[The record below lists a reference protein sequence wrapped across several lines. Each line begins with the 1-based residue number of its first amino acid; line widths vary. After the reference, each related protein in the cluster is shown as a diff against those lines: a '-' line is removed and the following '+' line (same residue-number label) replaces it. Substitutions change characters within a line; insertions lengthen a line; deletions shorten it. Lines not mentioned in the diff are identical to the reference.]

1 MMNTCSRRDPALGAL
16 IATAALL
23 LVFFLPVTATAG
35 DDWYPERRRDQ
46 FPTDPGHVAIP
57 LPFNLEGIGWG
68 VGVLGALTNVAGT
81 TTDISGAAF
90 TGDVTGGYLAVD
102 QLHLLPR
109 RLVLDV
115 GLGYMSQASVVTY
128 NQRGMDSDRDDYSI
142 VEFGEMLQGGLRLTA
157 TFLDRR
163 LEGFVGVYGGSG
175 QLASIR
181 DREGEVVI
189 EAQDA
194 PTETASTWIAGAR
207 LDFTDDAMDPRR
219 GLRAEGSV
227 WRSPPSDGGPDSY
240 LTDFSVT
247 GYLPIGKRSTWA
259 FTYFHSDAHVL
270 DEGETDPAAVADD
283 LGLDC
288 GSIDDPLERDRCL
301 QYLDTVTAENRYGS
315 ATALGGSSRL
325 RSYGEGRF
333 RGAHSRLV
341 GTELRWNL
349 TDEKTPFNIV
359 IMKDIRTAFQIAFF
373 YEIGTVADRE
383 GDLWSETRS
392 SYGVGFRMVT
402 ASGIVYRVDLGFGD
416 EGFVPTIFF
425 MYPWEI

>member
-1 MMNTCSRRDPALGAL
+1 MNIFSRRDAALRAPTV
-16 IATAALL
+16 AAALL
-23 LVFFLPVTATAG
+23 LLLFLPVTATAS

-46 FPTDPGHVAIP
+46 FPTDPGHVAVP

-81 TTDISGAAF
+81 CTDVSGAAF
-90 TGDVTGGYLAVD
+90 TGDITGGYLAVD
-102 QLHLLPR
+102 QLHLAPR
-109 RLVLDV
+109 RLVLDL
-115 GLGYMSQASVVTY
+115 GLGYMSKASVVTY
-128 NQRGMDSDRDDYSI
+128 NQRGMNSDRDDYSI
-142 VEFGEMLQGGLRLTA
+142 VEFRDMLQGGLRLTA

-163 LEGFVGVYGGSG
+163 LEGFVGVYGGRG
-175 QLASIR
+175 QLGSIR
-181 DREGEVVI
+181 DPDGEVII

-194 PTETASTWIAGAR
+194 PTETSSTWIAGAR
-207 LDFTDDAMDPRR
+207 FDFTDDAMDPRR
-219 GLRAEGSV
+219 GLRCEGSI
-227 WRSPPSDGGPDSY
+227 WRSPPADAGPDSY
-240 LTDFSVT
+240 LTDISVT
-247 GYLPIGKRSTWA
+247 GYVPIGKRSTWA

-270 DEGETDPAAVADD
+270 HEGETDPAAIADEQ
-283 LGLDC
+283 GLDC
-288 GSIDDPLERDRCL
+288 GSIVDPLERDRCL
-301 QYLDTVTAENRYGS
+301 RYLDIVVAENRYGS
-315 ATALGGSSRL
+315 ATSLGGTSRL

-349 TDEKTPFNIV
+349 TDERTPFNIV

-383 GDLWSETRS
+383 GDLWSSTRS
-392 SYGVGFRMVT
+392 SFGAGFRMVT
-402 ASGIVYRVDLGFGD
+402 ASGIVYRVDLAFGD

>member
-1 MMNTCSRRDPALGAL
+1 MTRAALRMSMAV
-16 IATAALL
+16 AALL
-23 LVFFLPVTATAG
+23 LLICRPATAAG
-35 DDWYPERRRDQ
+35 GGDWYPERRRDQ
-46 FPTDPGHVAIP
+46 FPTNPGHVAVP

-81 TTDISGAAF
+81 CTDVSGAAF
-90 TGDVTGGYLAVD
+90 TGDITGGYLAVD
-102 QLHLLPR
+102 QLHLAPR
-109 RLVLDV
+109 RLVLDL
-115 GLGYMSQASVVTY
+115 GLGFMSQASVVTY
-128 NQRGMDSDRDDYSI
+128 NQRGMSSDRDDYSI
-142 VEFGEMLQGGLRLTA
+142 VEFGDMLQGGLRLTA

-175 QLASIR
+175 RLASIR
-181 DREGEVVI
+181 DPDGEVI
-189 EAQDA
+189 AEAQDA
-194 PTETASTWIAGAR
+194 STETASTWIAGAR
-207 LDFTDDAMDPRR
+207 FDFTDDSMDPRR

-227 WRSPPSDGGPDSY
+227 WYSPPSDAGPDSY

-270 DEGETDPAAVADD
+270 HEGETDPAAIADEY
-283 LGLDC
+283 GIDC
-288 GSIDDPLERDRCL
+288 GSIDDPLEREECQR
-301 QYLDTVTAENRYGS
+301 YLDTVVAENGYGS

-359 IMKDIRTAFQIAFF
+359 IMRDIRTAFQVALF

-383 GDLWSETRS
+383 SDLWSSTRS
-392 SYGVGFRMVT
+392 SYGAGFRMVT
-402 ASGIVYRVDLGFGD
+402 ASGIVYRIDLAFGD
-416 EGFVPTIFF
+416 EGFVPTVFF